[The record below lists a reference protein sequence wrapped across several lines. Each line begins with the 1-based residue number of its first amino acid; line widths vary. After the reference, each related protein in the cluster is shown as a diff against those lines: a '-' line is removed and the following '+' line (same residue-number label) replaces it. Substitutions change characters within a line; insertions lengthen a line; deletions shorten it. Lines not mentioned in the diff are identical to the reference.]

1 MPARGNRLVCT
12 LRTADGAQ
20 AIYDVYPG
28 EQPNSV
34 GKTEPVKWNKD
45 SSQPVASASF
55 VIIGDLGL
63 TGKAHQ
69 LNADQ
74 WRALTLAKLEPF
86 FYAAILWDGNPL
98 KVVEDAQRILKRAK

>member
-1 MPARGNRLVCT
+1 

-20 AIYDVYPG
+20 AIYDVHAG

-34 GKTEPVKWNKD
+34 GNVEAVKWNKASD
-45 SSQPVASASF
+45 KPVVTASF

-69 LNADQ
+69 LNGEQ

-86 FYAAILWDGNPL
+86 YYGAILWDGNPL
-98 KVVEDAQRILKRAK
+98 KVVEDALRMLKRGG

>member
-20 AIYDVYPG
+20 AIYDVHAG

-34 GKTEPVKWNKD
+34 GAVDAIKWNKASD
-45 SSQPVASASF
+45 KPVVSASF

-69 LNADQ
+69 LNEEQ
-74 WRALTLAKLEPF
+74 WHALTQAKLES
-86 FYAAILWDGNPL
+86 FYYGAILWDGNPL
-98 KVVEDAQRILKRAK
+98 KVVEDALKMAKRGK

>member
-1 MPARGNRLVCT
+1 MPPRGTRLVCT
-12 LRTADGAQ
+12 LRTADDAR
-20 AIYDVYPG
+20 AIFDVHAG

-34 GKTEPVKWNKD
+34 GKVDPVKWNKAPD
-45 SSQPVASASF
+45 KPVVSASF

-69 LNADQ
+69 LDEQQ

-86 FYAAILWDGNPL
+86 FYAAMLWDGAPM
-98 KVVEDAQRILKRAK
+98 KVIEDALRMLKRGK

>member
-1 MPARGNRLVCT
+1 MPPRGTRLVCT
-12 LRTADGAQ
+12 LRTADDARAIFDVQ
-20 AIYDVYPG
+20 AG

-34 GKTEPVKWNKD
+34 GRIDPVKWNKTSD
-45 SSQPVASASF
+45 KPVVSASF

-69 LNADQ
+69 LDEQQ

-86 FYAAILWDGNPL
+86 FYGAMLWDGNPM
-98 KVVEDAQRILKRAK
+98 KVIEDAQRILKRGR

>member
-1 MPARGNRLVCT
+1 VCT

-20 AIYDVYPG
+20 AIFDVHAG
-28 EQPNSV
+28 EAPNSV
-34 GKTEPVKWNKD
+34 GKVDAVKWNKASD
-45 SSQPVASASF
+45 KPVVSASF

-69 LNADQ
+69 LDEQQ

-86 FYAAILWDGNPL
+86 FYGAMLWDGNPM
-98 KVVEDAQRILKRAK
+98 KVIEDAQRILKRGR

>member
-1 MPARGNRLVCT
+1 MPPRGNRLVCT

-20 AIYDVYPG
+20 AIYDVHAG

-34 GKTEPVKWNKD
+34 GKIEPVKWNKASD
-45 SSQPVASASF
+45 QPVANASF

-63 TGKAHQ
+63 TGKAHKLDEQ
-69 LNADQ
+69 Q

-86 FYAAILWDGNPL
+86 FYGAILWDGNPL
-98 KVVEDAQRILKRAK
+98 KVVEDAMRMLKRGG

>member
-1 MPARGNRLVCT
+1 MPPRGTRLVCT

-20 AIYDVYPG
+20 AIFDVHAG
-28 EQPNSV
+28 EQPNSTAKV
-34 GKTEPVKWNKD
+34 DAVKWNKASD
-45 SSQPVASASF
+45 KPVVSASF

-69 LNADQ
+69 LDEQQ

-86 FYAAILWDGNPL
+86 FYSAMLWDGNPM
-98 KVVEDAQRILKRAK
+98 KVIEDEQRILKRGK

>member
-1 MPARGNRLVCT
+1 MPPRGNRLVCT

-20 AIYDVYPG
+20 AIYDVHAG

-34 GKTEPVKWNKD
+34 ARIDPVKWTKP
-45 SSQPVASASF
+45 STQPVLSAAF

-63 TGKAHQ
+63 TGKAVQ
-69 LNADQ
+69 LNEEQ

-86 FYAAILWDGNPL
+86 FYGAVLWDGNSA
-98 KVVEDAQRILKRAK
+98 KVVEDAMKMLKRGK

>member
-1 MPARGNRLVCT
+1 MPPRGNRLVCT

-20 AIYDVYPG
+20 AIYDVHAG
-28 EQPNSV
+28 EQPGSV
-34 GKTEPVKWNKD
+34 GDVDAVKWNKASD
-45 SSQPVASASF
+45 KPVVSASF

-69 LNADQ
+69 LDEQQ

-86 FYAAILWDGNPL
+86 YYGAILWDRDPL
-98 KVVEDAQRILKRAK
+98 KVVEDAMKMLKRGR

>member
-1 MPARGNRLVCT
+1 MPPRGNRLVCT

-20 AIYDVYPG
+20 AIYDVHAG

-34 GKTEPVKWNKD
+34 GTIEAAKWNKASD
-45 SSQPVASASF
+45 KPVATASF

-69 LNADQ
+69 LNGEQ

-86 FYAAILWDGNPL
+86 FYGAILWDGNPL
-98 KVVEDAQRILKRAK
+98 KVVEDAMRMLKRSG

>member
-1 MPARGNRLVCT
+1 MPPRGNRLVCT

-20 AIYDVYPG
+20 AIYDVHAA
-28 EQPNSV
+28 EQPGSV
-34 GKTEPVKWNKD
+34 GDVDAVKWNKASD
-45 SSQPVASASF
+45 KPVVSASF

-69 LNADQ
+69 LDEQQ

-86 FYAAILWDGNPL
+86 YYGAILWDRDPL
-98 KVVEDAQRILKRAK
+98 KVVEDAMKMLKRGR

>member
-1 MPARGNRLVCT
+1 MPPRGNRLVCT

-20 AIYDVYPG
+20 AIYDVHAG

-34 GKTEPVKWNKD
+34 GKVEAVKWNKASD
-45 SSQPVASASF
+45 KPVATASF

-69 LNADQ
+69 LNGEP
-74 WRALTLAKLEPF
+74 WSPRPLAKLDPF
-86 FYAAILWDGNPL
+86 SSGAILWDGNPL
-98 KVVEDAQRILKRAK
+98 KVVEDAMRMRKRGA

>member
-1 MPARGNRLVCT
+1 MPPRGNRLVCT

-20 AIYDVYPG
+20 AIYDVHAG

-34 GKTEPVKWNKD
+34 GKMDPVKWNKASD
-45 SSQPVASASF
+45 KPVVSASF

-63 TGKAHQ
+63 TGKAQQ
-69 LNADQ
+69 LNEEQ

-86 FYAAILWDGNPL
+86 FYAALLWDGNPAL
-98 KVVEDAQRILKRAK
+98 VLEHAQKMLKRGR

>member
-34 GKTEPVKWNKD
+34 GKMDAVKWTKTSNEA
-45 SSQPVASASF
+45 VLSASF

-63 TGKAHQ
+63 TGKAQQ
-69 LNADQ
+69 LNAEQ
-74 WRALTLAKLEPF
+74 WRALTLAKLESF

-98 KVVEDAQRILKRAK
+98 KVVEDAQKIIKRR

>member
-1 MPARGNRLVCT
+1 MPPRGTRLVCT

-20 AIYDVYPG
+20 AIFDAHAG

-34 GKTEPVKWNKD
+34 GKVDPVKWNKASD
-45 SSQPVASASF
+45 KPVVSASF

-69 LNADQ
+69 LDEQQ

-86 FYAAILWDGNPL
+86 FYGAMLWDGNPM
-98 KVVEDAQRILKRAK
+98 KVIEDAQRILKRGK

>member
-1 MPARGNRLVCT
+1 MPPRGNRLVCT

-20 AIYDVYPG
+20 AIYDVHAG

-34 GKTEPVKWNKD
+34 GKMDPVKWSKASD
-45 SSQPVASASF
+45 QPVASASF

-69 LNADQ
+69 LSAEQ
-74 WRALTLAKLEPF
+74 WRALTLAKLEAF

-98 KVVEDAQRILKRAK
+98 KVVEDAMRILKRGR